1 MSENKKTAVIIGFP
15 STGLVGAFAVSYLV
29 KALDMKR
36 IDELESK
43 EIPSSVF
50 IQNGKVYGPFQIY
63 NKDNIYVILSN
74 VLLSPEST
82 HDFIQ
87 SGLEYANKVNADH
100 VIIPRGMTIMGPQQ
114 DSPKSFGLTVTEQSK
129 NLLEDFKL
137 PVISEASI
145 VGPDAGVISAL
156 KKSSVPSLILFTV
169 CNMKFPDAD
178 AIVKAVETM
187 ADIINVKVDTSKF
200 EERLEKISK
209 DNERLIEQT
218 KKMYEKTSEKPPSM
232 PSPGIG

>member
-1 MSENKKTAVIIGFP
+1 LSESKTVVIIGFP

-29 KALDMKR
+29 KALDMER

-43 EIPSSVF
+43 EIPPSIF

-74 VLLSPEST
+74 VLLSSKST

-114 DSPKSFGLTVTEQSK
+114 DFPKSFGLTVTEQSK
-129 NLLEDFKL
+129 NLLNEFKL
-137 PVISEASI
+137 PIIVEASV
-145 VGPDAGVISAL
+145 VGADAGAISAL
-156 KKSSVPSLILFTV
+156 KKSSVPSLILYTI

-187 ADIINVKVDTSKF
+187 ADMINVTVDTSKF
-200 EERLEKISK
+200 EEKLEQISK

-218 KKMYEKTSEKPPSM
+218 KKMYEKPSEKPPSM